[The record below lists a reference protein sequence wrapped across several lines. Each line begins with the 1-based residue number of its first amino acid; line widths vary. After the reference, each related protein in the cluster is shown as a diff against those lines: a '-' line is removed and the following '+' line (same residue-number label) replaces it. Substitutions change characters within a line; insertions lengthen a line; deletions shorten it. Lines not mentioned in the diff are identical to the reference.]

1 MLAVL
6 DDAQIRAREQQSE
19 AMVRQAEARL
29 RLSQHQVTV
38 LGEQLR
44 QSEIGVGQARADAEG
59 RVNEAEGRLAAA
71 EAQLAQAVAAH
82 AQAKWERDAY
92 TRLVQKGYVAEQD
105 AMQKQYTEEA
115 QAAVVSANR
124 RQVEA
129 ARGAVTT
136 AKANLDNP
144 AIRSAQV
151 AAIQAQI
158 LQAQADIAASQAD
171 AERARAALD
180 EARANRADLQ
190 VIAPF
195 TGTVATRT
203 AEPGEVVTPGTP
215 IVTMVNL
222 GQVYLRAFVP
232 GGDIGRV
239 RVGQPARVYL
249 DSAPNDPDRR
259 PGDPDRSRGVVH
271 AGEHVLPRGPREA
284 GRRGQA
290 ADQRRAR
297 LRQAGHA
304 RRRRDPRRRAV
315 ARAPGAAMS
324 AAPAEPA
331 IRIAGLAKR
340 YGALEAVRG
349 IDLEVRA
356 GEIFGLIGPDG
367 AGKTSTFQVLGGVME
382 ATAGTAELLGRPARE
397 ARSYVGYLTQAFSL
411 YPDLSVEENLRYVGE
426 LRLVPRAEIER
437 RGRRYL
443 EMFGMA
449 RFGRRLAGRLSG
461 GMKQK
466 MALACALV
474 AEPRVLLLDEPTT
487 GVDPV
492 SRREFWDALVMLSSQ
507 GMTILVATPYLD
519 EAERCHRV
527 ALMHQG
533 QLVRTG
539 TPAEIRDGLG
549 LARLEVRAPDLRAA
563 LTALS
568 GRDGGIADVQRFG
581 DRLDVMVRDPAEG
594 ERRCARRSR
603 RPDSR

>member
-1 MLAVL
+1 VGIWRVFFAGAGLPPGVLGVSGRIEGDDAAVSAKLAGRIREITVREGDHVQAGQVLAVL

-19 AMVRQAEARL
+19 AMVRQAEARV

-59 RVNEAEGRLAAA
+59 RVNEAEARLAAA

-144 AIRSAQV
+144 AIRSAQA

-239 RVGQPARVYL
+239 RIGQPARVYL
-249 DSAPNDPDRR
+249 DSAPNTPIDAQ
-259 PGDPDRSRGVVH
+259 V
-271 AGEHVLPRGPREA
+271 
-284 GRRGQA
+284 
-290 ADQRRAR
+290 
-297 LRQAGHA
+297 
-304 RRRRDPRRRAV
+304 
-315 ARAPGAAMS
+315 
-324 AAPAEPA
+324 
-331 IRIAGLAKR
+331 IRIDPEASFTPENTYFREDRVKQVVGVKLLIN
-340 YGALEAVRG
+340 GALGFAKPG
-349 IDLEVRA
+349 MPAD
-356 GEIFGLIGPDG
+356 GEILVDG
-367 AGKTSTFQVLGGVME
+367 QWPA
-382 ATAGTAELLGRPARE
+382 RPAR
-397 ARSYVGYLTQAFSL
+397 R
-411 YPDLSVEENLRYVGE
+411 
-426 LRLVPRAEIER
+426 
-437 RGRRYL
+437 
-443 EMFGMA
+443 
-449 RFGRRLAGRLSG
+449 
-461 GMKQK
+461 
-466 MALACALV
+466 
-474 AEPRVLLLDEPTT
+474 
-487 GVDPV
+487 
-492 SRREFWDALVMLSSQ
+492 
-507 GMTILVATPYLD
+507 
-519 EAERCHRV
+519 
-527 ALMHQG
+527 
-533 QLVRTG
+533 
-539 TPAEIRDGLG
+539 
-549 LARLEVRAPDLRAA
+549 
-563 LTALS
+563 
-568 GRDGGIADVQRFG
+568 
-581 DRLDVMVRDPAEG
+581 
-594 ERRCARRSR
+594 
-603 RPDSR
+603 